1 MERKII
7 NPFAGTSG
15 YNCFGCSPDNKLGLQ
30 LSFANEGE
38 YIVAQWLPS
47 RIFRAITTFCM
58 AAFRLHCSTKSPV
71 GMCMRVCKLPV

>member
-38 YIVAQWLPS
+38 YIVAQWLP
-47 RIFRAITTFCM
+47 
-58 AAFRLHCSTKSPV
+58 
-71 GMCMRVCKLPV
+71 